1 MKLNIS
7 FPLTGAQKCLE
18 IDDDKKYSIFF
29 DKRMGQDVEADAL
42 GENFKGYVFKISGG
56 NDKDGFP
63 MMQGVVVKK
72 RIRLMLS
79 KGHKCYRPRRTGER
93 KRKSVRGCIVG
104 PDIGVISLVVV
115 RKGEKN
121 IEGLTDLQVPRR
133 LGPKRANKIRKLFA
147 LDKKK
152 DHVSLVKKAAIR
164 RKWKTAAGKERQKAP
179 KIQRLVTDTR
189 IRRKRIYKLAKKTRW
204 ADSRKEHESYSK
216 LVADWK
222 KQLEHRKKQSE
233 LHKAAAA
240 GEKKPEEKDKKV
252 VEGQKKTVEKTVEK
266 KPVEKK
272 AAAEKKPVEKK
283 APTEK
288 KAPAQKK
295 EEKKPAETKPAAEK
309 KEAAPKAKKDEKKKE
324 AKK

>member
-7 FPLTGAQKCLE
+7 YPLTGAQKCLE
-18 IDDDKKYSIFF
+18 IDDDKKFSIFF

-79 KGHKCYRPRRTGER
+79 KAHKCYRPRRNGER

-104 PDIGVISLVVV
+104 PDICVISLVVV
-115 RKGEKN
+115 RKGEQN
-121 IEGLTDLQVPRR
+121 IEGLTDIQVPRR

-164 RKWKTAAGKERQKAP
+164 RKFKTAAGKDRQKAP
-179 KIQRLVTDTR
+179 KIQRLVTDAR
-189 IRRKRIYKLAKKTRW
+189 VRRKRIYKTGKKTRW
-204 ADSRKEHESYSK
+204 AEARKAREEYGK
-216 LVADWK
+216 LVTDWK

-233 LHKAAAA
+233 AHKAAHA
-240 GEKKPEEKDKKV
+240 GGEKPEEKDKKV
-252 VEGQKKTVEKTVEK
+252 VEAQKKTVA
-266 KPVEKK
+266 PVEKK
-272 AAAEKKPVEKK
+272 GAEKKPVEKK
-283 APTEK
+283 PVAAEK
-288 KAPAQKK
+288 KAATQPAVAKK
-295 EEKKPAETKPAAEK
+295 DKPAEK
-309 KEAAPKAKKDEKKKE
+309 KEAATKAAAPKKK
-324 AKK
+324 

>member
-1 MKLNIS
+1 
-7 FPLTGAQKCLE
+7 
-18 IDDDKKYSIFF
+18 
-29 DKRMGQDVEADAL
+29 MGQDVEADAL

-189 IRRKRIYKLAKKTRW
+189 IRRKRIYKVRVFIFFEILNFSSMQEIAFV
-204 ADSRKEHESYSK
+204 RKEINGFFLNFLY
-216 LVADWK
+216 
-222 KQLEHRKKQSE
+222 QNFFFI
-233 LHKAAAA
+233 
-240 GEKKPEEKDKKV
+240 
-252 VEGQKKTVEKTVEK
+252 
-266 KPVEKK
+266 
-272 AAAEKKPVEKK
+272 
-283 APTEK
+283 
-288 KAPAQKK
+288 
-295 EEKKPAETKPAAEK
+295 
-309 KEAAPKAKKDEKKKE
+309 
-324 AKK
+324 

>member
-1 MKLNIS
+1 
-7 FPLTGAQKCLE
+7 
-18 IDDDKKYSIFF
+18 
-29 DKRMGQDVEADAL
+29 
-42 GENFKGYVFKISGG
+42 
-56 NDKDGFP
+56 
-63 MMQGVVVKK
+63 MQGVVVKK

-189 IRRKRIYKLAKKTRW
+189 IRRKRIYKVRVFIFFEILNFSSMQEIAFV
-204 ADSRKEHESYSK
+204 RKEINGFFLNFLY
-216 LVADWK
+216 
-222 KQLEHRKKQSE
+222 QNFFFI
-233 LHKAAAA
+233 
-240 GEKKPEEKDKKV
+240 
-252 VEGQKKTVEKTVEK
+252 
-266 KPVEKK
+266 
-272 AAAEKKPVEKK
+272 
-283 APTEK
+283 
-288 KAPAQKK
+288 
-295 EEKKPAETKPAAEK
+295 
-309 KEAAPKAKKDEKKKE
+309 
-324 AKK
+324 